1 MPKMKSN
8 KSVLS
13 RFKVTGTGKLVRFK
27 PGKRHK
33 LEKKN
38 SVRKNTLSK
47 KNVVDDSQVKMY
59 KRMML
64 K

>member
-13 RFKVTGTGKLVRFK
+13 RFKVTGTGKLLRSK

-33 LEKKN
+33 LEKKS

-47 KNVVDDSQVKMY
+47 RDVMDDSQVKMY

>member
-8 KSVLS
+8 KSVRS
-13 RFKVTGTGKLVRFK
+13 RFKLTGTGKLLRTC

-33 LEKKN
+33 LTKKSSQAKRN
-38 SVRKNTLSK
+38 LSK
-47 KNVVDDSQVKMY
+47 RPVMDESQVKMY

-64 K
+64 A